1 MGPGSQSSLG
11 EGVGGGKQDP
21 AAALGTEEEQ
31 FIHPRSPRAEAER
44 PRLEFKN
51 KLGLSPPV
59 YEAPS

>member
-1 MGPGSQSSLG
+1 MRAWESEQFGRR
-11 EGVGGGKQDP
+11 GVGKLDP

-51 KLGLSPPV
+51 KLGLSPAV
-59 YEAPS
+59 CEAPS